1 MTNQLIKQAISES
14 YTEHKWLLIMLK
26 QQWRTE
32 GSDQASRELLQLND
46 SMTVEIMSY
55 ATSSTIRQVYIGLTD
70 PDKRRLHPISCAVDL
85 ARPYEQVRKDIAS
98 LLLQA
103 SHELFE
109 LYRGR
114 ELAL

>member
-1 MTNQLIKQAISES
+1 MIKRAVSES
-14 YTEHKWLLIMLK
+14 YTEHEWLLIMLR

-32 GSDQASRELLQLND
+32 GTIQHNRELLELND

-55 ATSSTIRQVYIGLTD
+55 ATSSTIRQVYIVLRA
-70 PDKRRLHPISCAVDL
+70 PDSRRLHPVSCAVDV
-85 ARPYEQVRKDIAS
+85 ARPYEQVRKDIAN
-98 LLLQA
+98 LLSQA
-103 SHELFE
+103 GRELFE